1 MISSASGTAPSADR
15 TFVDPET
22 PPQTLALEPI
32 AQTSLTKPS
41 AAVAVAPTAIT
52 TTGAPSRETGAQRL
66 PLALLRH
73 LLEKVSQLK
82 LSQIADLA
90 PALRILALAL
100 TAGLVLKITA
110 AVIGSINELPLLGGL
125 LELVGLIKMV
135 QLLSRHALKQQK
147 RAELLGRIQELKR
160 QLLG

>member
-1 MISSASGTAPSADR
+1 M
-15 TFVDPET
+15 
-22 PPQTLALEPI
+22 
-32 AQTSLTKPS
+32 
-41 AAVAVAPTAIT
+41 
-52 TTGAPSRETGAQRL
+52 
-66 PLALLRH
+66 
-73 LLEKVSQLK
+73 SQLK

-100 TAGLVLKITA
+100 CAGLVLKITA